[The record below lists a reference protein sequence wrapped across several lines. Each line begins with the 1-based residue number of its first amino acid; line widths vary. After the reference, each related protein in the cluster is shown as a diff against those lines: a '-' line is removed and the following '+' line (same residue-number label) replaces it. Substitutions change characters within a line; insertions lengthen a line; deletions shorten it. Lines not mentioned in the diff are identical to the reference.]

1 MEHTAGFRGILVRSM
16 SLKRIVIPG
25 ILVAMAVAIVPH
37 MHALAQSVDDIR
49 EAIGDRQEAKD
60 QLDQQI
66 RDLDKNINALSGQR
80 ESLERDQKLM
90 QASIARIRAAE
101 RRAELDRQ
109 EKERGVQEAEEAIE
123 TIGTSLSLLDA
134 TQGSL
139 IRSLAEYDRT
149 PLIALA
155 FGTENIADT
164 LRLYSDYGNLR
175 TSLETH
181 AVELSMI
188 RVQRQQSIVQLTEAQ
203 ENLKKS
209 QQELADQRTILQD
222 TERKQARLVA
232 DTKNQ
237 ESQYRANLDSLRAQ
251 RAALDAEI
259 RDYESK
265 LSFLLDPKQLP
276 VPGSQPLAWP
286 LEQVYLTQKFGR
298 TVAAQRLYVSGS
310 HSGIDF
316 RAAVGT
322 PVYAVAD
329 GVVEGVGDTD
339 ATCPKTSFGKWV
351 FIRHPNGLAT
361 AYGHLSLIKAVQ
373 GQNVKKGDLI
383 AYSGATGHV
392 TGPHLHLTVYAS
404 HGLNGEEG
412 AGVKTRPSTTCP
424 GRTYTMPLAPTNAY
438 LDPLLYLPSLRSGM
452 VSPTAL

>member
-1 MEHTAGFRGILVRSM
+1 MSLRRGRNRIFLVVGIL
-16 SLKRIVIPG
+16 IV
-25 ILVAMAVAIVPH
+25 AVFG
-37 MHALAQSVDDIR
+37 ALAHDRITEAANDADELKSVID
-49 EAIGDRQEAKD
+49 ARQEAKE

-66 RDLDKNINALSGQR
+66 ADLDKNINALSGQR

-90 QASIARIRAAE
+90 QASISRIKAAE
-101 RRAELDRQ
+101 RRADLDRQ
-109 EKERGVQEAEEAIE
+109 EKERGVGQAETAIA

-139 IRSLAEYDRT
+139 LRSLAQYDRT

-164 LRLYSDYGNLR
+164 LRLYSDYGELR

-181 AVELSMI
+181 AAELSAI
-188 RVQRQQSIVQLTEAQ
+188 RVQHQQSIVQLTEAQ
-203 ENLKKS
+203 QKLKKS

-222 TERKQARLVA
+222 TERKQAKMVA

-237 ESQYRANLDSLRAQ
+237 ESQYRANQATLQAQ
-251 RAALDAEI
+251 RDALDAEI

-276 VPGSQPLAWP
+276 VVGSKVLAWP
-286 LEQVYLTQKFGR
+286 LDSVYLTQKFGK
-298 TVAAQRLYVSGS
+298 TVAARRLYVSGS

-361 AYGHLSLIKAVQ
+361 AYGHLSLIKATA

-404 HGLNGEEG
+404 YGLNGEEG

-438 LDPLLYLPSLRSGM
+438 LDPLLYLPSVGAGM
-452 VSPTAL
+452 VSPSAL